1 MAKVCTR
8 YAQIILV
15 RYTRVMPKIC
25 QQYVQG
31 MPKICPRYGQDISKI
46 CLIILGFKQ
55 GLFGKN
61 SPHDFRKWLGG
72 QRPFGSFPKTH
83 PLWQRHPSLRWGS
96 KRVQC
101 SPSGE
106 YIYPQ
111 CSARSSVGWLWSIV
125 LRFDT
130 ESTQPPPSCKQSMH
144 PMSSLNFSSI
154 KKKT

>member
-1 MAKVCTR
+1 MPKVCPKYAQDMAKIFQR
-8 YAQIILV
+8 YASSYLALS
-15 RYTRVMPKIC
+15 RACSGKIRH
-25 QQYVQG
+25 
-31 MPKICPRYGQDISKI
+31 MISENEE
-46 CLIILGFKQ
+46 G
-55 GLFGKN
+55 GGGG
-61 SPHDFRKWLGG
+61 WGG

-130 ESTQPPPSCKQSMH
+130 ESTQPPPSCTQSMH
-144 PMSSLNFSSI
+144 PMSSFNFSSI
-154 KKKT
+154 KKETLTPPPTPPCVWTKIPSII